1 MKYLTERELNV
12 LFYLAS
18 GLTNNEISSVL
29 NISVHTTKAHL
40 ESIFEKLGVKIEFN
54 GHSDE
59 FIEGAQFCILSPS
72 IPDDAEILK
81 RCQELGINV
90 KSATDELVDDDSVK
104 NILKDKDGVVAFMG
118 CATMAHLIEN
128 FTKALENIE

>member
-40 ESIFEKLGVKIEFN
+40 ESIFEKLGVKNRVQAAIKAV
-54 GHSDE
+54 S
-59 FIEGAQFCILSPS
+59 L
-72 IPDDAEILK
+72 
-81 RCQELGINV
+81 
-90 KSATDELVDDDSVK
+90 ELVDIKTLV
-104 NILKDKDGVVAFMG
+104 
-118 CATMAHLIEN
+118 
-128 FTKALENIE
+128 